1 MKNVVQLKDRL
12 FWRKKMSERV
22 KQALDNHK
30 KGYNCAQSVV
40 CAYCDLFGID
50 EKTAFKM
57 AEAYGFGMGTMGTC
71 GAVTAMA
78 MVAGMKLSD
87 GNLDAPAT
95 KKSCYGTM
103 KEMTNA
109 FLEKNQS
116 VNCSDIKGIT
126 GGSVL
131 RSCDGCI
138 EDAANILEKMLL
150 AK

>member
-22 KQALDNHK
+22 KQALANHK

-87 GNLDAPAT
+87 GNLDEPAT
-95 KKSCYGTM
+95 KKNCYGMM
-103 KEMTNA
+103 KNMTNA
-109 FLEKNQS
+109 FLEKNTS
-116 VNCSDIKGIT
+116 TNCSEIKGTT
-126 GGSVL
+126 GGPVL

-138 EDAANILEKMLL
+138 EDAANILEDMLL